1 MPLPV
6 IAAAVLYALL
16 RQIIMAV
23 VSGAIVT
30 GAQEL
35 LDGTFKELVY
45 EIKDTE
51 GITEQDAKD
60 IVGNIL
66 LDLAVNSAAIMT
78 VLRTGAGVKVAEF
91 LGLTSRQFGKAAL
104 SPAATKAAQSIA
116 VSGGAPM
123 AKRLMSRLVK
133 ILGKGT
139 GVFWLFAAL
148 TQIVEPLWYQP
159 GQIQKV
165 LNAVGFDID
174 VPGAGI
180 SETPGPFSKDSSV
193 TFSDF
198 AKSIEAAGVKGINNP
213 GAYQSQLYTRENLA
227 SLVNYV
233 YGQEILSG
241 RNPKVADLLPLLSK
255 YLVGASFTASTP
267 SPTTSV
273 TTNSAIPK
281 VYTGIVSQ
289 GVIGK
294 GLSFTPRPDDLIES
308 VEELRQ
314 AAANNLAPFLET
326 ILGKIIYEVKIV
338 SSIITKDGF
347 KQTGTV
353 QQIRNGSTSTGAPKY
368 KTVVNKFATLNLYV
382 MTDKGVRSK
391 ISTIVL
397 GPTNSAKLTIG
408 VNDIR
413 EVETSLPSLV
423 TTTNIADIT
432 GIETSQPVTIST
444 PPASG
449 GTSVP
454 TTDTGSVVTPASPVS
469 TPAPVSDTKG
479 NNALTLFD
487 WYQSRG
493 LPLATVGNRAILYE
507 RLGLGQQSF
516 YTGTGEQNSKLLA
529 ALKRAV
535 AAAPKGGTFVTA
547 EDEAPEGSRIES
559 LNGSLYWFKKEEPKP
574 ENKPTSGSS
583 KTVPTM
589 KGKKVNISS
598 SKINEK
604 KNSKDEV
611 YATIDGSIFSVSEY
625 KEFKRLRAQYT

>member
-6 IAAAVLYALL
+6 IAAAALYGIL

-60 IVGNIL
+60 IVANIL
-66 LDLAVNSAAIMT
+66 ADLGLNSASIMV
-78 VLRTGAGVKVAEF
+78 VLRTGAGVKVAEW
-91 LGLTSRQFGKAAL
+91 LGLTSRNYGKKAL
-104 SPAATKAAQSIA
+104 TPAAEAAAQKIA
-116 VSGGAPM
+116 VGGGAGM

-148 TQIVEPLWYQP
+148 TQIIEPLWYQP

-174 VPGAGI
+174 VPGAGR
-180 SETPGPFSKDSSV
+180 SATPGPFSQDSSV
-193 TFSDF
+193 TFADF
-198 AKSIEAAGVKGINNP
+198 ATSIEAAGVKGINNP
-213 GAYQSQLYTRENLA
+213 GAYQSQLYSRENLA
-227 SLVNYV
+227 TLVNYV
-233 YGQEILSG
+233 YGQEILAG
-241 RNPKVADLLPLLSK
+241 RNPKVAQLLPLISP
-255 YLVGASFTASTP
+255 YLVGASFKASVPSPTASTP
-267 SPTTSV
+267 STGS
-273 TTNSAIPK
+273 IPK

-294 GLSFTPRPDDLIES
+294 GLAFTPRPDDLIES

-353 QQIRNGSTSTGAPKY
+353 QQIRSGTTSTGAPKY

-397 GPTNSAKLTIG
+397 GPTNSAKLTVG

-423 TTTNIADIT
+423 TTTDINEIK
-432 GIETSQPVTIST
+432 GIETSNPVTIST
-444 PPASG
+444 PGASS

-454 TTDTGSVVTPASPVS
+454 ASETGSVVTPAAPVS
-469 TPAPVSDTKG
+469 TPAPVSDTRG

-487 WYQSRG
+487 WFQSRG
-493 LPLATVGNRAILYE
+493 LPLMSVEFRAMHYE
-507 RLGLGQQSF
+507 KLGLGQKAF
-516 YTGTGEQNSKLLA
+516 YTGTAEQNSKLLA
-529 ALKRAV
+529 AFKRAV
-535 AAAPKGGTFVTA
+535 ASAPAGGTFIFA
-547 EDEAPEGSRIES
+547 EDDAPDGSRIET
-559 LNGSLYWFKKEEPKP
+559 LNGAMYWFKVEPKKTTP
-574 ENKPTSGSS
+574 APVSSSGTSVPTVKGKRVDISS
-583 KTVPTM
+583 K
-589 KGKKVNISS
+589 
-598 SKINEK
+598 KIQVRT
-604 KNSKDEV
+604 NSKGQE
-611 YATIDGSIFSVSEY
+611 YATIDGTLFDIATY
-625 KEFKRLRAQYT
+625 AEFKKLRAKYV

>member
-6 IAAAVLYALL
+6 IAGVALYALL

-51 GITEQDAKD
+51 GVTEQDAKD

-66 LDLAVNSAAIMT
+66 VDLAVNSASIMFI
-78 VLRTGAGVKVAEF
+78 LRSGAGVKVAEW
-91 LGLTSRQFGKAAL
+91 LGLKSRNFSKAAL
-104 SPAATKAAQSIA
+104 TPAATKAAEKLA
-116 VSGGAPM
+116 VAGGTPM

-165 LNAVGFDID
+165 LNSIGFDIE
-174 VPGAGI
+174 VPGSGVA
-180 SETPGPFSKDSSV
+180 EAPGPFSKDSSV

-213 GAYQSQLYTRENLA
+213 GAYQSQLYSRENLA
-227 SLVNYV
+227 NLVNYV
-233 YGQEILSG
+233 YGQEILAG

-255 YLVGASFTASTP
+255 YLVGASFTASVP

-273 TTNSAIPK
+273 TTNPSIPK

-294 GLSFTPRPDDLIES
+294 GLAFTPRPDDLIES

-326 ILGKIIYEVKIV
+326 VLGKIIYEVKIV

-353 QQIRNGSTSTGAPKY
+353 QQIRTGQTATGAPKY

-382 MTDKGVRSK
+382 MTDRGVRSK

-423 TTTNIADIT
+423 TTNDISEIT

-444 PPASG
+444 PGASG

-454 TTDTGSVVTPASPVS
+454 ASDTGSVVTPASPIS

-493 LPLATVGNRAILYE
+493 LPLARVESRAILYE
-507 RLGLGQQSF
+507 QLGLGQKTY
-516 YTGTGEQNSKLLA
+516 YTGSAEQNAKLLS
-529 ALKRAV
+529 ALKLAV
-535 AAAPKGGTFVTA
+535 AKAPAGGTFITA
-547 EDEAPEGSRIES
+547 EDEAPEGYRVERM
-559 LNGSLYWFKKEEPKP
+559 NGALYYFKPEPKKTAP
-574 ENKPTSGSS
+574 VATTSSS
-583 KTVPTM
+583 KSVPSM
-589 KGKKVNISS
+589 KGKPVNISS
-598 SKINEK
+598 SKINVK
-604 KNSKDEV
+604 KNSKGEE

-625 KEFKRLRAQYT
+625 KEFKKLRAQHT